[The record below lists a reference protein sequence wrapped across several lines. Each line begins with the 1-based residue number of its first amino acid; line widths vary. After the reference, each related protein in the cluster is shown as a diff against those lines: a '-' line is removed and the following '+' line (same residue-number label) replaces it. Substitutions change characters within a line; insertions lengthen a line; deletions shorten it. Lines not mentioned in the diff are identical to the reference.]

1 MKLTGFM
8 FAFRTVL
15 SGLVLGCSLAMPAN
29 AQYGGRQAESN
40 MDPEVFIINEKKFL
54 GRAIS
59 KDVELIDQNGEVF
72 KLGDKLNKPTILVL
86 SYYSCD
92 GSCSIINEDLRALL
106 QETEDDI
113 TLGQDYNVLTVS
125 FDQHDTLENL
135 GVFRSHLKKM
145 DGMDDNWTFATFKNP
160 EDIDPFTKKLGYKF
174 FWSPRDG
181 QFLHPGVFL
190 FLTSDGRLAR
200 VLYALNSEPDDVKL
214 AVFEAREGK
223 FEPREIINF
232 AISLCY
238 SYNYAEGRYTLNI
251 PLFVGVGSLS
261 LGISAFAVS
270 VLVFR
275 RRKMREEKL

>member
-1 MKLTGFM
+1 MKRTGSM
-8 FAFRTVL
+8 FNLRTL
-15 SGLVLGCSLAMPAN
+15 LAGLVLGWMLALPAA

-40 MDPEVFIINEKKFL
+40 MDPDVFLINEKKFL
-54 GRAIS
+54 GRSIP
-59 KDVELIDQNGEVF
+59 KNVQLVDQNGEVF
-72 KLGDKLNKPTILVL
+72 TLKDKLGKPTILIL

-92 GSCSIINEDLRALL
+92 GSCSIVNEDLRALL
-106 QETEDDI
+106 EEAEGI
-113 TLGQDYNVLTVS
+113 TLGQDFNVLTVS
-125 FDQHDTLENL
+125 FDQHDTLETL

-145 DGMDDNWTFATFKNP
+145 DGMGENWTFATFKNP
-160 EDIDPFTKKLGYKF
+160 EEIEPFTKKIGYKF

-200 VLYALNSEPDDVKL
+200 VLYALNSEPNDVEL
-214 AVFEAREGK
+214 AVYEAREGK
-223 FEPREIINF
+223 FEPRNVINY

-238 SYNYAEGRYTLNI
+238 SYNYAEGQYTLNI
-251 PLFVGVGSLS
+251 PLFVGIGSLS

-275 RRKMREEKL
+275 RRKMREENL